1 MHASKVFISEP
12 AVDAW
17 FIPGSKCKRGAKP
30 VLAKVCSSGRRQ
42 NPSVRLGAARSARYA
57 AVFLSIRFM
66 CRSKRASTSDGCAI
80 KPVIHAVS
88 GLCFAGSIDI
98 SPAPAPS
105 VLLTLTLSPVCC
117 IAGPDFS

>member
-42 NPSVRLGAARSARYA
+42 NPSVRLGARYA

-105 VLLTLTLSPVCC
+105 VLLTLSRVCC